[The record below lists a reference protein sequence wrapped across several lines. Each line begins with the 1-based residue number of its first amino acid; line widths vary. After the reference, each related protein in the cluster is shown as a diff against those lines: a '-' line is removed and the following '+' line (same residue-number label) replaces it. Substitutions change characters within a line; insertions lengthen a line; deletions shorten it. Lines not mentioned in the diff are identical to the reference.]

1 MDAEEYLMEFKLPEE
16 GYNYFTA
23 TQKVETIFDG
33 TDWHVTIDMA
43 QSRSMDL
50 NTNKEEETVSITT
63 SNKEI
68 GKALAEALFT
78 IGYWMELGEGSLF
91 KLKEKMEE
99 NKEDD
104 TLLQ

>member
-1 MDAEEYLMEFKLPEE
+1 MQFKLPEE

-23 TQKVETIFDG
+23 TQKVETMFDG
-33 TDWHVTIDMA
+33 DDWHVTIDLA

-50 NTNKEEETVSITT
+50 DANKEEEKVSVTT

-68 GKALAEALFT
+68 GKAVSEALFT

-99 NKEDD
+99 EKKEDD
-104 TLLQ
+104 GSLLQ